1 MPDLFKAISDND
13 LTRFRYLVETSPDMV
28 DRKNEQG
35 VSPILFAIY
44 YGRPEYAKELVAAGA
59 ALGIHEAAALG
70 DLEKVREILD
80 NDPEKVNSFSGDGF
94 QPLGLAAFFSHTEVG
109 AYLLGHGAD
118 PEAPSRNDQRVAPLH
133 SATASGTYQ
142 IVCELIKKGADVNA
156 KQQGG
161 YTALHAAIQNKD
173 FDIIKVL
180 IDNGADC
187 YATNDG
193 GVRPIDLIDDEG
205 REIIAGLLKGCV

>member
-1 MPDLFKAISDND
+1 MSDLFKAISDND
-13 LTRFRYLVETSPDMV
+13 LTRFRHLVEAFPNRA

-44 YGRPEYAKELVAAGA
+44 YGRPEYAKELVVAGA
-59 ALGIHEAAALG
+59 SVGIHEAAALG

-80 NDPEKVNSFSGDGF
+80 KDPKKVNSFSEDGF
-94 QPLGLAAFFSHTEVG
+94 QPLGLAAFFSHAEVG
-109 AYLLGHGAD
+109 AYLLGHGAE
-118 PEAPSRNDQRVAPLH
+118 PETPSRNDQRVTPLH
-133 SATASGTYQ
+133 SATASGSYR

-156 KQQGG
+156 RQQGG
-161 YTALHAAIQNKD
+161 YTALHAAIQNKH

-187 YATNDG
+187 KAPNDG
-193 GVRPIDLIDDEG
+193 GVRPIDLIDHES
-205 REIIAGLLKGCV
+205 RKAIEGLLKGCA